1 MREYIA
7 AVVMIVFTA
16 LSFWGM
22 NMFGFQNNPHD
33 VLWAIGAGFAVL
45 IILLI
50 NVYIYFVV
58 CKETPWTWKNE
69 ESSNQDE

>member
-7 AVVMIVFTA
+7 AIIIIAFTS

-22 NMFGFQNNPHD
+22 NQFGFQNNQHD
-33 VLWAIGAGFAVL
+33 ILWAIGAGLAIL
-45 IILLI
+45 ITLLI

-58 CKETPWTWKNE
+58 CKETPWQWQKKE
-69 ESSNQDE
+69 D